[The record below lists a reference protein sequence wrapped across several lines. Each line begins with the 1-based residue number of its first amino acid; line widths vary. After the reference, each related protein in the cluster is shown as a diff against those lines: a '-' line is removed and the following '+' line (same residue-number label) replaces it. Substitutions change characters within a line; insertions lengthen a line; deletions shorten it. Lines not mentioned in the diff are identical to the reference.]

1 MKFKK
6 FIMSLH
12 IVLLLLY
19 LFRVMFGYAGVPSVI
34 MFFGMLF
41 MPESPRWLVF
51 HNKQEKAR
59 TVLMRTRTPEEA
71 KQELD
76 SIIADYE
83 EHQKQAMGMSR
94 IDVVCHCQGDYGTHN
109 MCVRKLSNMDCILPT
124 NHYVLCTDWPL
135 WINECYE

>member
-1 MKFKK
+1 MKFMK
-6 FIMSLH
+6 FIMCLH

-19 LFRVMFGYAGVPSVI
+19 LYRVMFGLTGVPSVI

-94 IDVVCHCQGDYGTHN
+94 IDVVFRLQ
-109 MCVRKLSNMDCILPT
+109 
-124 NHYVLCTDWPL
+124 
-135 WINECYE
+135 